1 MPEYRLQA
9 FDPRGTV
16 LADPR
21 TTSASPRGYIGGGLG
36 RISTLPPGEQ
46 FTKKIDLNLWAAV
59 ATPGLYAVR
68 GTYSQWQGAP
78 VESSPLMLR
87 VLPRTAQQMGQYVEH
102 LANQL
107 AATADAVE
115 RIELI
120 KRLMYTR
127 DPRAVIP
134 LRELKNLD
142 NNGKFWIGEALAYY
156 LPGDVR

>member
-1 MPEYRLQA
+1 
-9 FDPRGTV
+9 
-16 LADPR
+16 
-21 TTSASPRGYIGGGLG
+21 
-36 RISTLPPGEQ
+36 
-46 FTKKIDLNLWAAV
+46 
-59 ATPGLYAVR
+59 
-68 GTYSQWQGAP
+68 
-78 VESSPLMLR
+78 MLR